1 MAPTPKPSFTSR
13 IALLYKIWFLYFEPP
28 AALGGMYLC
37 IFQPNR
43 ILSAMMPVPAYLAAS
58 SGSDGVPITPL
69 VRLMLL
75 NIGALY
81 GLFAIVGGVVL
92 RLTKEKSVWLA
103 VLAAMLVSDVG
114 HIYAAYE
121 IAPERILQFA
131 NWSSDEWVNYGTLV
145 FGALLRAAF
154 VSGIGRP

>member
-1 MAPTPKPSFTSR
+1 MAPKSSFTSR
-13 IALLYKIWFLYFEPP
+13 IALIYKIWFLYVEPP
-28 AALGGMYLC
+28 AALGGMYFC

-58 SGSDGVPITPL
+58 SGSSGVPITPL
-69 VRLMLL
+69 VRMMLL

-81 GLFAIVGGVVL
+81 GLFAIIEGIAL
-92 RLTKEKSVWLA
+92 RLTMEKSVWLA

-121 IAPERILQFA
+121 IAPERIVQFA
-131 NWSSDEWVNYGTLV
+131 SWNSDEWVNYGSLV
-145 FGALLRAAF
+145 FGALLRASF
-154 VSGIGRP
+154 LIGIGRP

>member
-1 MAPTPKPSFTSR
+1 MAPKSAFNPGR
-13 IALLYKIWFLYFEPP
+13 IALIYRIWFLWFEPP

-43 ILSAMMPVPAYLAAS
+43 ILSGMMPVPAYLAAS
-58 SGSDGVPITPL
+58 SGSSGVPITPL
-69 VRLMLL
+69 LRMMLL

-81 GLFAIVGGVVL
+81 GLFAIIEGIVL
-92 RLTKEKSVWLA
+92 RLTKEKSVWVA
-103 VLAAMLVSDVG
+103 VLAAMLVSDLG

-121 IAPERILQFA
+121 IAPERIVEFMS
-131 NWSSDEWVNYGTLV
+131 WSFDEWVNYGTLV

-154 VSGIGRP
+154 VLGIGRP